1 MVKVQEY
8 CYSVILLEKEC
19 TGRYVT
25 PLKVAIFKAMLSR
38 EEVNTKFI
46 VFGVTSLAI
55 EPMIY
60 LIQGEHLNHCIPDT
74 ASIFQLNMLQKT
86 SKTRYETRQIKL
98 YLF

>member
-1 MVKVQEY
+1 
-8 CYSVILLEKEC
+8 
-19 TGRYVT
+19 
-25 PLKVAIFKAMLSR
+25 MLSR

-74 ASIFQLNMLQKT
+74 ANNYQQNMLHNT
-86 SKTRYETRQIKL
+86 SKTCHKTRQIKL
-98 YLF
+98 YFV